1 MTLYLDASA
10 IVPTLI
16 EEASTAALDDFLAA
30 AKDPMVVSEFAAAE
44 VASAVSRLV
53 RMMLMTRGTADELLG
68 EFDAWRASAT
78 TGVEFSEADFRV
90 ANLFVRRFDLGLR
103 TPDALHTA
111 ICRRSDL
118 TLVTLDRKLADAAQ
132 VLGVRVEIPA

>member
-16 EEASTAALDDFLAA
+16 EEASTAALDDFLAVA
-30 AKDPMVVSEFAAAE
+30 DDPMVVSDFAAAE
-44 VASAVSRLV
+44 VVSAVSRLV
-53 RMMLMTRGTADELLG
+53 RMLLMTRRAADELLG
-68 EFDAWRASAT
+68 EFDVWRASAT

-103 TPDALHTA
+103 APDALHTA
-111 ICRRSDL
+111 ICRRADL
-118 TLVTLDRKLADAAQ
+118 TLVTLDRKLADAARA
-132 VLGVRVEIPA
+132 LGVRVEIPA